1 MCPTESP
8 AASQILF
15 RSRWPCSNAVMEE
28 TFRRATTQD
37 WERIWPIFET
47 VVRDGDTYP
56 YLPDT
61 DEETARGLWMSDD
74 VVRRTTFVAERDG
87 AVIATSYVKPNAV
100 GLMNH
105 IANSGW
111 MVAPSERSQGVGRRF
126 AQWTLAQAKTLG
138 FTHMQLN
145 AVVETNEPSMKLC
158 TSLGFEIIGT
168 LPDAFRH
175 TTLGPTPVHIMYR
188 AL

>member
-1 MCPTESP
+1 MDE
-8 AASQILF
+8 
-15 RSRWPCSNAVMEE
+15 V
-28 TFRRATTQD
+28 FRRATEAD
-37 WERIWPIFET
+37 WEQIWPIFEA

-61 DEETARGLWMSDD
+61 PKDEARQMWLSDEA
-74 VVRRTTFVAERDG
+74 VGRTTFVAERDG
-87 AVIATSYVKPNAV
+87 QIVATSYVKPNAV

-105 IANSGW
+105 IANAGW
-111 MVAPSERSQGVGRRF
+111 MVASNERGRGLGRRF
-126 AQWTLAQAKTLG
+126 GEWTLAEAKNLG
-138 FTHMQLN
+138 FTHMQFN
-145 AVVETNEPSMKLC
+145 AVVETNEPSTRLW